1 MIETLQNLFKR
12 DLLQL
17 KAEIE
22 AYQSEE
28 NIWKTAQQISNSAG
42 NLCLHLVGNLNY
54 YIGNTIGNSG
64 YVRDRPAEFSKKNVP
79 RTELINMIEDTIVVL
94 NNTLNSLQDNDL
106 KKEYPLVVFEDK
118 MSTEFFFTHLTTHL
132 GYHLGQINYHRRL
145 LDN

>member
-42 NLCLHLVGNLNY
+42 NLCLHLMGNLNY
-54 YIGNTIGNSG
+54 YIGTTIGNSG

-79 RTELINMIEDTIVVL
+79 RTELINMIEDTILVL

>member
-1 MIETLQNLFKR
+1 MIETLQSLFKR

-42 NLCLHLVGNLNY
+42 NLCLHLIGNLNY

-64 YVRDRPAEFSKKNVP
+64 YVRDRPAEFSK
-79 RTELINMIEDTIVVL
+79 RMYRELNL
-94 NNTLNSLQDNDL
+94 
-106 KKEYPLVVFEDK
+106 
-118 MSTEFFFTHLTTHL
+118 
-132 GYHLGQINYHRRL
+132 
-145 LDN
+145 

>member
-42 NLCLHLVGNLNY
+42 NLCLHLMGNLNY
-54 YIGNTIGNSG
+54 YIGTTIGNSG
-64 YVRDRPAEFSKKNVP
+64 YVRDRPAEFSKKDVP
-79 RTELINMIEDTIVVL
+79 RTELINMIEDTILVL

>member
-1 MIETLQNLFKR
+1 MIETLQSLFKR

-42 NLCLHLVGNLNY
+42 NLCLHLIGNLNY
-54 YIGNTIGNSG
+54 YIGTTIGNSG
-64 YVRDRPAEFSKKNVP
+64 YVRDRPAEFSKKDVP

>member
-1 MIETLQNLFKR
+1 MIETLQSLFKR

-28 NIWKTAQQISNSAG
+28 NIWKTAPQISNSAG
-42 NLCLHLVGNLNY
+42 NLCLHLMGNLNY
-54 YIGNTIGNSG
+54 YIGTTIGNSG

-79 RTELINMIEDTIVVL
+79 RTELIKMIEDTIVVL

>member
-42 NLCLHLVGNLNY
+42 NLCLHLMGNLNY
-54 YIGNTIGNSG
+54 YIGTTIGNSG

-79 RTELINMIEDTIVVL
+79 RTELIKMIEDTILVL

>member
-42 NLCLHLVGNLNY
+42 NLCLHLIGNLNY
-54 YIGNTIGNSG
+54 YIGTTIGNSG

>member
-42 NLCLHLVGNLNY
+42 NLCLHLMGNLNY
-54 YIGNTIGNSG
+54 YIGTTIGNSG

>member
-1 MIETLQNLFKR
+1 MIEILQNLFKR

-42 NLCLHLVGNLNY
+42 NLCLHLIGNLNY

>member
-1 MIETLQNLFKR
+1 MIETLQSLFKR

-42 NLCLHLVGNLNY
+42 NLCLHLIGNLNY

-64 YVRDRPAEFSKKNVP
+64 YVRDRPAEFSKKDVP
-79 RTELINMIEDTIVVL
+79 RTELINMIEDTILVL